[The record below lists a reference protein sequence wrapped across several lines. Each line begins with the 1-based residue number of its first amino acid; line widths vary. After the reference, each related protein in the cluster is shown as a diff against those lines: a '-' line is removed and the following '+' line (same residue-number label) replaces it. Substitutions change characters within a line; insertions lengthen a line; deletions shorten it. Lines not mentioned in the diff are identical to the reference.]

1 MGFELALSD
10 ERLVVGSVG
19 AALESWS
26 VAGRELL
33 DGPRDAHD
41 DGAFRGKVLA
51 PWPSRLRDGRYRF
64 GGAEHRTAL
73 TEPARH
79 NALHGLTTQR
89 TWRSTHA
96 SSHRLVLALDLPGEA
111 GYPFR
116 VRLEASYELVHRG
129 VVVTLRAT
137 NPGDA
142 PAPFG
147 AGLHPYLR
155 LEGTPVDDLLL
166 ELPARTR
173 VPVDERLLPAGDPVP
188 VEGTEL
194 DFRRARAIG
203 PLALD
208 TCFAD
213 LERDA
218 EGIARVVL
226 SAPGDDR
233 RLTLW
238 MDDRFRFVQVYTGD
252 TLPDRAR
259 RRGGV
264 AIEPMTCAPDAFNS
278 GDGLAVLAPGGSFS
292 ARCGLRFSG

>member
-1 MGFELALSD
+1 MGFELALGD

-89 TWRSTHA
+89 MWRRTHA
-96 SSHRLVLALDLPGEA
+96 SSHRLVLAHDLPGEE

-116 VRLEASYELVHRG
+116 LRLEVSYELVHRG
-129 VVVTLRAT
+129 VVATLRAT
-137 NPGDA
+137 NAGDA

-155 LEGTPVDDLLL
+155 LEGTPVDNLLL

-173 VPVDERLLPAGDPVP
+173 VPVDERLLPAGDPAP

-194 DFRRARAIG
+194 DFRHARAIG

-213 LERDA
+213 LARDA

-238 MDDRFRFVQVYTGD
+238 MDERFRFVQVYTGD
-252 TLPDRAR
+252 TLPDPAR

-278 GDGLAVLAPGGSFS
+278 GDGLVVLAPGGSFS

>member
-1 MGFELALSD
+1 MGFELALGD
-10 ERLVVGSVG
+10 ERLVVGPVG

-33 DGPRDAHD
+33 DGPRDEHD

-89 TWRSTHA
+89 PWRSAHA
-96 SSHRLVLALDLPGEA
+96 SSRRLVLAHDLSGEE

-116 VRLEASYELVHRG
+116 LRLEASYELVHRG
-129 VVVTLRAT
+129 VVATLRAT
-137 NPGDA
+137 NGGDT

-155 LEGTPVDDLLL
+155 LGAPVDDLLL

-173 VPVDERLLPAGDPVP
+173 VPVDERLLPAGDPAP
-188 VEGTEL
+188 VAGTEL
-194 DFRRARAIG
+194 DFRHPRAIG

-213 LERDA
+213 LTRNAD
-218 EGIARVVL
+218 GIARVVL
-226 SAPGDDR
+226 SAPGGER

-238 MDDRFRFVQVYTGD
+238 MDERFRFVQVYTGD
-252 TLPDRAR
+252 TLPDPAR

-278 GDGLAVLAPGGSFS
+278 GDGLVVLAPGGSFS

>member
-1 MGFELALSD
+1 MGFELALGD
-10 ERLVVGSVG
+10 ERLVVGPVG

-33 DGPRDAHD
+33 DGPRDEHD

-89 TWRSTHA
+89 PWRSAHA
-96 SSHRLVLALDLPGEA
+96 SSRRLVLAHDLSGEE

-116 VRLEASYELVHRG
+116 LRLEASYELVHRG
-129 VVVTLRAT
+129 VVATLRAT
-137 NPGDA
+137 NGGDT

-155 LEGTPVDDLLL
+155 LGAPVDDLLL

-173 VPVDERLLPAGDPVP
+173 VPVDERLLPAGDPAP
-188 VEGTEL
+188 VAGTEL
-194 DFRRARAIG
+194 DFRHPRAIG

-213 LERDA
+213 LTRDPD
-218 EGIARVVL
+218 GIARVVL
-226 SAPGDDR
+226 SAPGGER

-238 MDDRFRFVQVYTGD
+238 MDERFRFVQVYTGD
-252 TLPDRAR
+252 TLPDPAR

-278 GDGLAVLAPGGSFS
+278 GDGLVVLAPGGSFS

>member
-1 MGFELALSD
+1 MGFELALGD
-10 ERLVVGSVG
+10 ERLVVGPVG

-33 DGPRDAHD
+33 DGPRDEHD

-89 TWRSTHA
+89 PWRSAHA
-96 SSHRLVLALDLPGEA
+96 SSRRLVLAHDLSGEE

-116 VRLEASYELVHRG
+116 LRLEASYELVHRG
-129 VVVTLRAT
+129 VVATLRAT
-137 NPGDA
+137 NGGDT

-155 LEGTPVDDLLL
+155 LGAPADDLLL

-173 VPVDERLLPAGDPVP
+173 VPVDERLLPAGDPAP
-188 VEGTEL
+188 VAGTEL
-194 DFRRARAIG
+194 DFRHPRAIG

-213 LERDA
+213 LTRDA
-218 EGIARVVL
+218 DGIARVVL
-226 SAPGDDR
+226 SAPGGER

-238 MDDRFRFVQVYTGD
+238 MDERFRFVQVYTGD
-252 TLPDRAR
+252 TLPDPAR

-278 GDGLAVLAPGGSFS
+278 GDGLVVLAPGGSFS

>member
-1 MGFELALSD
+1 MGFELALGD
-10 ERLVVGSVG
+10 ERLVVGPVG

-33 DGPRDAHD
+33 DGPRDEHD

-89 TWRSTHA
+89 PWRSAHA
-96 SSHRLVLALDLPGEA
+96 SSRRLVLAHDLSGEE

-116 VRLEASYELVHRG
+116 LRLEASYELVHRG
-129 VVVTLRAT
+129 VVATLRAT
-137 NPGDA
+137 NGGDT

-155 LEGTPVDDLLL
+155 LGAPVDDLLL

-173 VPVDERLLPAGDPVP
+173 VPVDERLLPAGDPAP
-188 VEGTEL
+188 VAGTEL
-194 DFRRARAIG
+194 DFRHPRAIG

-213 LERDA
+213 LTRDA
-218 EGIARVVL
+218 DGIARVVL
-226 SAPGDDR
+226 SAPGGER

-238 MDDRFRFVQVYTGD
+238 MDERFRFAQVYTGD
-252 TLPDRAR
+252 TLPDLAR

-278 GDGLAVLAPGGSFS
+278 GDGLVVLAPGGSFS